1 MAENDPLFGRKIE
14 GGAILLQ
21 ATFEGRFTRDEAL
34 AASRTVL
41 REAARIDGIRKDIL
55 LEGDKT

>member
-1 MAENDPLFGRKIE
+1 MAENDPLFERKVE

-34 AASRTVL
+34 AAARTVL
-41 REAARIDGIRKDIL
+41 REAARIEGIRKDIL
-55 LEGDKT
+55 SEGDR